1 LKKTS
6 FLHHDLEY
14 FLKIA
19 ENKTLLQSAETLG
32 ISQPALSRS
41 LTRLE
46 NQLGFKVLQRSRS
59 GIRLTE
65 QGQHLF
71 QRLLQSQMEM
81 NEMIEGVRSGETDF
95 YGQVKI
101 GAHSSLLLDYL
112 MPIYP
117 ELLKEFPKIN
127 FQLEAKSSID
137 VIQDL
142 VAEKLDLGLVINP
155 ADYSTLILKNTGS
168 TQALFYSDVKEP
180 TRFFMNPQMVD
191 LAKIMK
197 LLRREGFDERHI
209 YYISDYELIAKAIQE
224 KLGCGLLPKHV
235 AERFA
240 LKTYVSFLNSYK
252 HQFHLFL
259 AINSNHQND
268 KMKTILRFLE
278 SRLK

>member
-1 LKKTS
+1 MKRAS

-19 ENKTLLQSAETLG
+19 ENKTLLQSAEALG

-46 NQLGFKVLQRSRS
+46 DHLGFKVLQRSRS

-71 QRLLQSQMEM
+71 QRLLQSQAEM
-81 NEMIEGVRSGETDF
+81 TEMIEGVRSGETAF
-95 YGQVKI
+95 YGHVKM

-112 MPIYP
+112 MPLYP
-117 ELLKEFPKIN
+117 ELLNEFPKIN
-127 FQLEAKSSID
+127 FQLEAKSSME
-137 VIQDL
+137 VLQDL
-142 VAEKLDLGLVINP
+142 VSEKLDLGLVINP
-155 ADYSTLILKNTGS
+155 TDYSTLILKNIGS
-168 TQALFYSDVKEP
+168 TQALFYSDLKEP

-191 LAKIMK
+191 LAKIMR
-197 LLRREGFDERHI
+197 LLRREGFDERNI
-209 YYISDYELIAKAIQE
+209 YYISDYELIAKAVQE

-235 AERFA
+235 AERFG
-240 LKTYVSFLNSYK
+240 LKTYASFLNSYK
-252 HQFHLFL
+252 HQFQLFL